1 MTWWFELLRV
11 PSVFS
16 SRAWTQDDL
25 TLISGVVCGALIF
38 LLHSREPSWPRKI
51 AYFGVSVIGGFSVTS
66 SVQQYV
72 GLPEWLAAFLS
83 TAAIVTLANTLLDW
97 SEKIVPELLT
107 QLTYRIIGSTPVND
121 TKNSELD
128 K

>member
-25 TLISGVVCGALIF
+25 TLVSGVVCGALIF

-51 AYFGVSVIGGFSVTS
+51 VYFGVSVIGGLSVTS

-72 GLPEWLAAFLS
+72 GIPEWPAAFLS
-83 TAAIVTLANTLLDW
+83 TAAIVTLANALLDW
-97 SEKIVPELLT
+97 SEKMVPELLT
-107 QLTYRIIGSTPVND
+107 QLTHRIIGSMPGSD